1 MRIKKIISALSVLV
15 LAVSTL
21 STTAFAEVEVDE
33 GYDYDRFRGKNVTL
47 QVYNWGEYISDG
59 SDGSLDVI
67 GEFEKLTGI
76 DVEYSTFPSNEDMY
90 SVLKSG
96 RSQYD
101 IIIPSD
107 YMIGKLIEEDMLE
120 KIDFDNVPN
129 FTKYCDKK
137 FLNPEYDP
145 TNEYSAPYTW
155 GTVCILY
162 DATRIDEEI
171 TSWDALWNEKY
182 SGQILMFNNP
192 RDAMAIAL
200 IRLGY
205 SLNTTDEKEL
215 KEAADLLIEQKPLVQ
230 AYVMDEVYDKMGNSN
245 AFIAPYYVGDSYWI
259 METNPD
265 LAVCIPEEGTNLFA
279 DAMCIPK
286 NPNLDSNND
295 EKRKEA
301 QIKKEAAEMFI
312 NYMYETQVALENIEY
327 ICYST
332 PHTGAYAL
340 LDEEVRN
347 DPFLYPSDEF
357 ITEKTEAYVNLPQ
370 ETNRYMDQLWTE
382 IKISGDQN
390 KWAFPILLF
399 VCLAVSILT
408 IVRRFIKKKK
418 DNM

>member
-1 MRIKKIISALSVLV
+1 MKTKNLISLLS
-15 LAVSTL
+15 AVAFGVGCL
-21 STTAFAEVEVDE
+21 STTAFAKVEVDE
-33 GYDYDRFRGKNVTL
+33 GYDYDRFRGKDVTIS
-47 QVYNWGEYISDG
+47 VYNWGEYISDG

-67 GEFEKLTGI
+67 GEFEELTGI
-76 DVEYSTFPSNEDMY
+76 NVEYSTYPSNEDMY
-90 SVLKSG
+90 SILKSE
-96 RSQYD
+96 RSHYD

-107 YMIGKLIEEDMLE
+107 YMIGKLIEENMLE
-120 KIDFDNVPN
+120 KINFDNVPN
-129 FTKYCDKK
+129 FAKYCDKK

-162 DATRIDEEI
+162 DKTRIDEEI
-171 TSWDALWNEKY
+171 TSWASLWDEKY

-230 AYVMDEVYDKMGNSN
+230 AYVMDEVYEKMGNSN

-259 METNPD
+259 AETNPD
-265 LAVCIPEEGTNLFA
+265 LEICIPEEGTNLFF
-279 DAMCIPK
+279 DAICIPK
-286 NPNLDSNND
+286 NDNLRSSNA

-301 QIKKEAAEMFI
+301 EIKKEAAEMFI
-312 NYMYETQVALENIEY
+312 NYMYETQVALENIQY

-332 PHTGAYAL
+332 PHTAAYEL
-340 LDEEVRN
+340 LDDEVKN
-347 DPFLYPSDEF
+347 DTNLYPSDEF
-357 ITEKTEAYVNLPQ
+357 IIEKTEAFKNLPQ
-370 ETNRYMDQLWTE
+370 ETNRYIDQLWTE

-399 VCLAVSILT
+399 GCVAVSVFT
-408 IVRRFIKKKK
+408 IVRRFIKKRK